1 MPRNAAEAKGLLL
14 ASVREP
20 DPVIFLE
27 PKVLYRTS
35 VEDVPDGDYEV
46 PLGTADVIRTGSD
59 VTLVRTTLLNVYHLR
74 CSPRRASES

>member
-1 MPRNAAEAKGLLL
+1 MVMPRNAVEAKGLLL

-35 VEDVPDGDYEV
+35 VEDVPDGDYEI
-46 PLGTADVIRTGSD
+46 PLGTADVMRTGAD
-59 VTLVRTTLLNVYHLR
+59 VTLVRTTLSRVYPL
-74 CSPRRASES
+74 EK